1 MNRVIAKEKAIERIK
16 DVLVIANDEG
26 RSMVERVVA
35 CDYALGFLFSLDS
48 TENLLDAVRET
59 GMDVNVPTIYGLA
72 MALDL
77 VDMQGDTAEKV
88 IDNKSKAIA
97 AVLFPDLVG
106 GEVDE

>member
-1 MNRVIAKEKAIERIK
+1 MDRVIAKEKAIERIN
-16 DVLVIANDEG
+16 DVLAIANDEG

-35 CDYALGFLFSLDS
+35 CDCALNFLFSLDS
-48 TENLLDAVRET
+48 SGDLPDVVRET
-59 GMDVNVPTIYGLA
+59 GMNMNAPTVYGLA

-77 VDMQGDTAEKV
+77 VDMQGDIAERV

>member
-1 MNRVIAKEKAIERIK
+1 MSRVIAKEKAIERIN
-16 DVLVIANDEG
+16 DVLAIANDEG

-35 CDYALGFLFSLDS
+35 CDYALDFLFGLDS
-48 TENLLDAVRET
+48 SGDLPDIVLET
-59 GMDVNVPTIYGLA
+59 GMDVDVFVIYGLA

-77 VDMQGDTAEKV
+77 VDMQGDIAEKV
-88 IDNKSKAIA
+88 IDSKSKAIA